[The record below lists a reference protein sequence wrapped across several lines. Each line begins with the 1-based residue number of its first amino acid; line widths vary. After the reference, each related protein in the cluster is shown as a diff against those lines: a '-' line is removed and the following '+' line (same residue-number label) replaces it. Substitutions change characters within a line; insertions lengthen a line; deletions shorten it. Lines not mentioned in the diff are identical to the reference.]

1 MTNTSTW
8 YASSPPLTCG
18 DDLKFIHLCCFHLLV
33 RGALHIRSLSN
44 LRPFITDTL
53 AALSKFH
60 RLNLID
66 AGGSEDHRKTWHQHF
81 DDAVVLFYVVSLTD
95 YSHVDAATHR
105 NVLSES
111 FVVYR
116 SLVNSLWFEE
126 GKVKVMVVL
135 AKPDLFETKI
145 AR

>member
-1 MTNTSTW
+1 MFLVRHCDTS
-8 YASSPPLTCG
+8 AFHLTCAYRSTR
-18 DDLKFIHLCCFHLLV
+18 V
-33 RGALHIRSLSN
+33 AL
-44 LRPFITDTL
+44 ITR
-53 AALSKFH
+53 KYH

-105 NVLSES
+105 NVLAES

-126 GKVKVMVVL
+126 GKVKVIVVL
-135 AKPDLFETKI
+135 AKPDIFEEKI